1 MLIVKIGRETTKQKD
16 RNAEGSV
23 ADFVEIKTE
32 IDELNEKLKVAK
44 EVLIDKAVEILG
56 DDETST
62 ITFSVDDDSVQIS
75 FGYDIKVK
83 DEATLRKILA
93 DRFDDLVTTK
103 TTFTPDKKLKEMAL
117 EDDGLHECMSVKAKA
132 PALKVVK

>member
-1 MLIVKIGRETTKQKD
+1 MLRVKIGREVTEQKD
-16 RNAEGSV
+16 RSAEGAV

-32 IDELNEKLKVAK
+32 IDALNEKLKVAK
-44 EVLIDKAVEILG
+44 EVLIDKAVLILG

-83 DEATLRKILA
+83 DEDTLRKILA

-117 EDDGLHECMSVKAKA
+117 EDDGLHECMSVKAKT

>member
-1 MLIVKIGRETTKQKD
+1 MLRVKIGREVTEQKD
-16 RNAEGSV
+16 RGAEGSV

-32 IDELNEKLKVAK
+32 IDALNEKLKVAK
-44 EVLIDKAVEILG
+44 EVLIEKAVEILG

-83 DEATLRKILA
+83 DEDTLRKILA

-117 EDDGLHECMSVKAKA
+117 EDDCLHECMSVKAKA